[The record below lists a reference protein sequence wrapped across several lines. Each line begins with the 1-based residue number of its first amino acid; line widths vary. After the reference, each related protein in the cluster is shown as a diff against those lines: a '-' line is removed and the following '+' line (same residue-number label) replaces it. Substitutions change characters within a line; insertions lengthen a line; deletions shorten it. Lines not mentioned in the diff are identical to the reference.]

1 MIDES
6 TDISVTWH
14 LVVFATFLEGS
25 FSINCFIGLLC
36 IEGGQKNSMKI
47 FETLMIAVK
56 TWELDIT
63 KCVGFGSDGASTMVG
78 KNNDVATLLKKGKSF
93 HDLNPLYST

>member
-14 LVVFATFLEGS
+14 FVVFATFIEGS
-25 FSINCFIGLLC
+25 LSITCFLDLLC
-36 IEGGQKNSMKI
+36 IEGGQKDSMKN

-56 TWELDIT
+56 T
-63 KCVGFGSDGASTMVG
+63 
-78 KNNDVATLLKKGKSF
+78 
-93 HDLNPLYST
+93 